1 MTENPYAAPAF
12 DPRAS
17 SDLTELMPI
26 LQGVQWPLRM
36 SFKIITFAP
45 TVRIHDATGRLVV
58 MVRQKFFKLREHVE
72 IFADE
77 QRTQKVAEIR
87 ANKIIDWSARYSFTE
102 PDGRPIGS
110 TQRQGMRSLWR
121 ASYDVY
127 NPGDETPD
135 FHIRETNPMAKFFD
149 GLVGSIPLLGLLTLY
164 LFHPSYSATRLVGD
178 VPVMK
183 LTKQPAF
190 LEGRFLVEKLAP
202 STDRE
207 TLNLI
212 LSFFML
218 SLMERRRG

>member
-36 SFKIITFAP
+36 SFKVLTFAP
-45 TVRIHDATGRLVV
+45 TVRIHDATGRLVI

-87 ANKIIDWSARYSFTE
+87 ANKIIDWSARYNFTE

-149 GLVGSIPLLGLLTLY
+149 GLVGSIPAADAEDTAALVD
-164 LFHPSYSATRLVGD
+164 SYQHIC
-178 VPVMK
+178 K
-183 LTKQPAF
+183 LRDEVIAAGVLPPMGEWSNTSRNEA
-190 LEGRFLVEKLAP
+190 
-202 STDRE
+202 
-207 TLNLI
+207 
-212 LSFFML
+212 
-218 SLMERRRG
+218 SL

>member
-1 MTENPYAAPAF
+1 MTENPYAAPAS

-45 TVRIHDATGRLVV
+45 TVRIYDATGRMVV
-58 MVRQKFFKLREHVE
+58 IVRQKFFKLKEHVE

-87 ANKIIDWSARYSFTE
+87 ANKIIDWSPRYSFTE

-110 TQRQGMRSLWR
+110 TQRKGMRSIWR

-149 GLVGSIPLLGLLTLY
+149 GLVGSIPLIGLITLY
-164 LFHPSYSATRLVGD
+164 LFHPSYCATRLAGD

-183 LTKQPAF
+183 ITKQPAF

-202 STDRE
+202 ATDRE

-218 SLMERRRG
+218 CLMERRRG